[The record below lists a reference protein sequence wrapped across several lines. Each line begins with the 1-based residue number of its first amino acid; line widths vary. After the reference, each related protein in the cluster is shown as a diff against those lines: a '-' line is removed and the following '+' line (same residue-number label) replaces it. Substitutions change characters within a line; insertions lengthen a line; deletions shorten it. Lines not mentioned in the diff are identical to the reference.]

1 MGQLLLLVHVENL
14 EDVSLS
20 ALDGCSQGHD
30 ILLEVHDA
38 AVDLGAGPADDVEL
52 IEEFDGGELR
62 GAVLVSV
69 ADGDVSLGLEV
80 RDVELEV
87 LGVDAQRGQVLDL
100 SELEGNHALHSNQLM
115 MISHVISTTFKL
127 TYPL

>member
-20 ALDGCSQGHD
+20 ALDRRPQGHD

-80 RDVELEV
+80 SDVELEV